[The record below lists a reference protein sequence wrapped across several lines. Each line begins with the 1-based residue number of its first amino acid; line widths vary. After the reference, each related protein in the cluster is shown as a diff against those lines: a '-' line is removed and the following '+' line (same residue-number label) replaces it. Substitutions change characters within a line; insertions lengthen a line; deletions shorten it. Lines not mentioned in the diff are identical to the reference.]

1 VFLNSSGFLVI
12 FLIWQKKAAKVQIVA
27 EDGDE
32 EDDAPAKPNPKVKR
46 LTYQGYVYIYTYI
59 YF

>member
-1 VFLNSSGFLVI
+1 MI